1 MFSELRRKVIVC
13 FVYIG
18 RTVDQSAE
26 FTYRFGRLEPMA
38 SNSRGVGGPTNV
50 CDDFDTG
57 MGLSF
62 ICFYYA
68 I

>member
-1 MFSELRRKVIVC
+1 MPHRRLSQDLDFQRYMSIYK
-13 FVYIG
+13 
-18 RTVDQSAE
+18 
-26 FTYRFGRLEPMA
+26 FGRLEPMA
-38 SNSRGVGGPTNV
+38 SNSRGGGSTTNV
-50 CDDFDTG
+50 YDDFDTG